1 MSYHFVEC
9 ECTHKKY
16 FNWRVEYLNS
26 WEHWQMQDTAAWH
39 PAQRLANGTRQNR
52 NEVPVFPDYLKQ
64 THTQT
69 KTQRAKGKSNE
80 APNTHDMWLSRAKRE
95 SESCSYSSSSST
107 PLLLFFSTSYIS
119 STCSG
124 KNICQRHIMSGAC
137 PVRQQDLELWQL
149 RSMPM
154 AAKCFVLFALY
165 PAQLESLQKWVYK
178 YFKYIIYY

>member
-95 SESCSYSSSSST
+95 SESCSSSSSSSIPFCCSSSAPPT
-107 PLLLFFSTSYIS
+107 SHPRAAGKTYVSGILWVERALFGNRIWSCGSCDQCQWLPNVLFCLLYTLHSWRAYKNGYIS
-119 STCSG
+119 IL
-124 KNICQRHIMSGAC
+124 NI
-137 PVRQQDLELWQL
+137 
-149 RSMPM
+149 
-154 AAKCFVLFALY
+154 
-165 PAQLESLQKWVYK
+165 
-178 YFKYIIYY
+178 

>member
-1 MSYHFVEC
+1 
-9 ECTHKKY
+9 
-16 FNWRVEYLNS
+16 
-26 WEHWQMQDTAAWH
+26 MQDTAAWH

-52 NEVPVFPDYLKQ
+52 NEVPVFPDYLK
-64 THTQT
+64 THR

-80 APNTHDMWLSRAKRE
+80 APNTHDMWLSWELRE
-95 SESCSYSSSSST
+95 SESCSSSSCI
-107 PLLLFFSTSYIS
+107 PLLLFFSTAYYIS

-154 AAKCFVLFALY
+154 AAECFVLFALY
-165 PAQLESLQKWVYK
+165 PVQEEKK
-178 YFKYIIYY
+178 GI